1 FVLGALVGVRAK
13 GPALPRA
20 AGRMPGQFK
29 AGLSYVRE
37 RTGLLLAVVMVGFA
51 GVLGAPIVQFT
62 PVFARD
68 VFEVGEAAYGFLAAS
83 LGIGAVFGAV
93 VLGAYGDGTRR
104 SRLAAGG
111 LLTYGAA
118 AGVMAVAPVYGLG
131 VAALLVMGVGYI
143 VLASALNTSIQLMVA
158 EEMRG
163 RTMAIYLMAFTG
175 GYPIGALI
183 QGRIADAVGVQAT
196 VGGASLLL
204 VVVSLYLLSRA
215 DLIDRLDADPADG
228 VTDAAPPV
236 SGAVL
241 PAGR

>member
-1 FVLGALVGVRAK
+1 
-13 GPALPRA
+13 
-20 AGRMPGQFK
+20 
-29 AGLSYVRE
+29 
-37 RTGLLLAVVMVGFA
+37 
-51 GVLGAPIVQFT
+51 
-62 PVFARD
+62 
-68 VFEVGEAAYGFLAAS
+68 
-83 LGIGAVFGAV
+83 
-93 VLGAYGDGTRR
+93 
-104 SRLAAGG
+104 
-111 LLTYGAA
+111 
-118 AGVMAVAPVYGLG
+118 
-131 VAALLVMGVGYI
+131 
-143 VLASALNTSIQLMVA
+143 LNTSIQLMVA